1 MELPSLSSD
10 EKLLGI
16 DIKLRS
22 NVQIEAILLEDKL
35 RFLYVQSFKTTTY
48 PPKTFLSSFVRRNLL
63 ENRMKQSG
71 KGIFTPKKFLDISS
85 VYKEYFISFR

>member
-16 DIKLRS
+16 DIKLKS

-35 RFLYVQSFKTTTY
+35 RF
-48 PPKTFLSSFVRRNLL
+48 
-63 ENRMKQSG
+63 
-71 KGIFTPKKFLDISS
+71 
-85 VYKEYFISFR
+85 